1 MAPTQ
6 SPQGPSDPDA
16 TGSNIPD
23 APEMWGNGGLV
34 GDGRYRLTHRL
45 GRGGMAEVFAAEDV
59 RLGRTVAVKLLRAD
73 LAEDPVSKA
82 RFTREAQ
89 SVAGLNH
96 HAVVA
101 VYDSG
106 EDYVGGNTVP
116 YIVMELV
123 EGRTIRDLLLN
134 ADAPPPDQALIIVS
148 GVLEALAYSHQH
160 GIVHRDIKPA
170 NVIITHSG
178 AVKVMDFG
186 IARALHGAASTMTQT
201 GMVMGTPQYLSPEQ
215 ALGKTVDTRSDLYA
229 TGCLLYELLALRP
242 PFTGETPLSV
252 VYQHVQD
259 MPVPPSE
266 VAEAVPPELDGLVM
280 RSLAKDPDDR
290 FQSAEEMRGLV
301 QYSLQMLHEQGG
313 HTGTWNTGPVSHAR
327 GWQHPGHGHRRHHR
341 TAAPRFGIHGG
352 EPDPAARY
360 AGGRRRVRGRAPAR
374 QGRPRQ
380 DLADRGARGDRDRG
394 GCRLRAAERQQRQ
407 HRPGHHQVAFAEP
420 VEGGQDLRAAHG
432 GAVHAAD
439 RARRYGW
446 RLRHLHR
453 AAEHA
458 AHHPVDVLAAHLGAA
473 DVHTADVR
481 AAHRRRRRR
490 HLGRRDLG
498 RRDDGRRH
506 LQRHR
511 LRHHQRDGQRHDH
524 RRRRRPARYQRLTKD
539 RPGGDT
545 RRADGRNDM
554 AGRAPDHR
562 SPARFVCRRP
572 RRRAAHGRA
581 RAAGGP
587 VAPTPVQPVNASW
600 TRVYSRVHHTASAAA
615 AGNCG
620 SVRRSP
626 RR

>member
-34 GDGRYRLTHRL
+34 GDGRYRLTRRL

-106 EDYVGGNTVP
+106 EDLVGGNTVP

-123 EGRTIRDLLLN
+123 EGHTIRDLLLN
-134 ADAPPPDQALIIVS
+134 ADAPPADQALIIVS

-170 NVIITHSG
+170 NVIITNSG

-186 IARALHGAASTMTQT
+186 IARALHGAQSTMTQT

-229 TGCLLYELLALRP
+229 TGCLLYELLTLRP

-259 MPVPPSE
+259 MPVAPSE
-266 VAEAVPPELDGLVM
+266 VADAVPPELDGLVM

-313 HTGTWNTGPVSHAR
+313 HTGTWNTGPVALHEGGHTGAMGTAATTALPHSDAGQTTAQPIFTPGMRDDDGGFDGGPRPAR
-327 GWQHPGHGHRRHHR
+327 GGRGKIWLI
-341 TAAPRFGIHGG
+341 AA
-352 EPDPAARY
+352 
-360 AGGRRRVRGRAPAR
+360 
-374 QGRPRQ
+374 
-380 DLADRGARGDRDRG
+380 LAVIAIAVG
-394 GCRLRAAERQQRQ
+394 
-407 HRPGHHQVAFAEP
+407 VAFALQNT
-420 VEGGQDLRAAHG
+420 GGQDKKKETPATHSPSPSKDDKTDEPQTQEPSTPETDPGTTG
-432 GAVHAAD
+432 GD
-439 RARRYGW
+439 DGTYSNPPPEQPSTPKSPEPSTPEPSTPEPSTPPPSTGSTGGTS
-446 RLRHLHR
+446 
-453 AAEHA
+453 
-458 AHHPVDVLAAHLGAA
+458 DGGAA
-473 DVHTADVR
+473 DGGTAD
-481 AAHRRRRRR
+481 
-490 HLGRRDLG
+490 
-498 RRDDGRRH
+498 
-506 LQRHR
+506 
-511 LRHHQRDGQRHDH
+511 
-524 RRRRRPARYQRLTKD
+524 
-539 RPGGDT
+539 GGT
-545 RRADGRNDM
+545 ADGGTGDGGTTTGTDSGTTTGTGTDTGSTLGP
-554 AGRAPDHR
+554 AG
-562 SPARFVCRRP
+562 
-572 RRRAAHGRA
+572 
-581 RAAGGP
+581 
-587 VAPTPVQPVNASW
+587 
-600 TRVYSRVHHTASAAA
+600 
-615 AGNCG
+615 
-620 SVRRSP
+620 
-626 RR
+626 

>member
-1 MAPTQ
+1 MAQTQ
-6 SPQGPSDPDA
+6 SAQGPSDPDA
-16 TGSNIPD
+16 NGGGMPD
-23 APEMWGNGGLV
+23 VPEMWGNGGLV

-106 EDYVGGNTVP
+106 EDTVGRNVVP

-134 ADAPPPDQALIIVS
+134 AEAPPPEQALIIVS

-170 NVIITHSG
+170 NVIITNNG

-215 ALGKTVDTRSDLYA
+215 ALGKTVDARSDLYA

-259 MPVPPSE
+259 TPVPPSQ
-266 VAEAVPPELDGLVM
+266 VLGSVPPELDGLVM

-301 QYSLQMLHEQGG
+301 QYALQMLHDAGA
-313 HTGTWNTGPVSHAR
+313 HTGSWDTGPVAHATAATQAL
-327 GWQHPGHGHRRHHR
+327 GMGGGMGGGMAGTTAMPHPLHGDTSQQPLIPSRNGDDGGFDGYNGGHG
-341 TAAPRFGIHGG
+341 G
-352 EPDPAARY
+352 
-360 AGGRRRVRGRAPAR
+360 RGR
-374 QGRPRQ
+374 GN
-380 DLADRGARGDRDRG
+380 G
-394 GCRLRAAERQQRQ
+394 GGGKGKMVL
-407 HRPGHHQVAFAEP
+407 VA
-420 VEGGQDLRAAHG
+420 
-432 GAVHAAD
+432 
-439 RARRYGW
+439 
-446 RLRHLHR
+446 
-453 AAEHA
+453 
-458 AHHPVDVLAAHLGAA
+458 VLAVLAIAAGVVYALNQTKSTGA
-473 DVHTADVR
+473 DNHKTTDKTSTGPSSPGTPSTAESPS
-481 AAHRRRRRR
+481 
-490 HLGRRDLG
+490 
-498 RRDDGRRH
+498 
-506 LQRHR
+506 QRPHS
-511 LRHHQRDGQRHDH
+511 QQ
-524 RRRRRPARYQRLTKD
+524 
-539 RPGGDT
+539 PGGDYPGGHSRDT
-545 RRADGRNDM
+545 DQTGGSGNDEPSTAPSRGHHSKGPTDNPTDG
-554 AGRAPDHR
+554 PTT
-562 SPARFVCRRP
+562 
-572 RRRAAHGRA
+572 
-581 RAAGGP
+581 GP
-587 VAPTPVQPVNASW
+587 TGDTNPTNKPPTDDPKPPTEHPTPPGTTTGNTVQGAL
-600 TRVYSRVHHTASAAA
+600 
-615 AGNCG
+615 GG
-620 SVRRSP
+620 
-626 RR
+626 

>member
-1 MAPTQ
+1 MAQTQ
-6 SPQGPSDPDA
+6 SAQGPGDPDA
-16 TGSNIPD
+16 NGGGMPD
-23 APEMWGNGGLV
+23 VPEMWGNGGLV

-106 EDYVGGNTVP
+106 EDTVGRNVVP

-134 ADAPPPDQALIIVS
+134 AEAPPPEQALIIVS

-170 NVIITHSG
+170 NVIITNNG

-215 ALGKTVDTRSDLYA
+215 ALGKTVDARSDLYA

-259 MPVPPSE
+259 NPVPPSQ
-266 VAEAVPPELDGLVM
+266 VLGSVPPELDGLVM

-301 QYSLQMLHEQGG
+301 QYALQMLQDAGA
-313 HTGTWNTGPVSHAR
+313 HTGVWNTGPVDHA
-327 GWQHPGHGHRRHHR
+327 
-341 TAAPRFGIHGG
+341 TAATQAIGGMGMGATTAMPHAQHGNTSQQPILPR
-352 EPDPAARY
+352 
-360 AGGRRRVRGRAPAR
+360 
-374 QGRPRQ
+374 
-380 DLADRGARGDRDRG
+380 
-394 GCRLRAAERQQRQ
+394 
-407 HRPGHHQVAFAEP
+407 RPGDSGGFDGYGGGGQGGYGGGSGGGKGKTALIVAVILIIVALGGFYAYKQLGSSNNNQTGNTDTKISQSNSPSAEP
-420 VEGGQDLRAAHG
+420 SNSPEK
-432 GAVHAAD
+432 
-439 RARRYGW
+439 
-446 RLRHLHR
+446 RLSPSPNRN
-453 AAEHA
+453 
-458 AHHPVDVLAAHLGAA
+458 G
-473 DVHTADVR
+473 HTGSDNSDW
-481 AAHRRRRRR
+481 
-490 HLGRRDLG
+490 GDST
-498 RRDDGRRH
+498 DDEPTTEPT
-506 LQRHR
+506 RHR
-511 LRHHQRDGQRHDH
+511 SKYPTTDPSANPSNPDVPSGKPSPNPSGDDKNPTTQPQPSHG
-524 RRRRRPARYQRLTKD
+524 T
-539 RPGGDT
+539 GDT
-545 RRADGRNDM
+545 
-554 AGRAPDHR
+554 AG
-562 SPARFVCRRP
+562 
-572 RRRAAHGRA
+572 
-581 RAAGGP
+581 
-587 VAPTPVQPVNASW
+587 TVQG
-600 TRVYSRVHHTASAAA
+600 TTGH
-615 AGNCG
+615 
-620 SVRRSP
+620 
-626 RR
+626 